1 MSNHLYFLFLPN
13 GNLDLKLIFMCCLHR
28 FLFPAIVR
36 FLFPAIVREILL
48 VLRMFGLA
56 RSLFH
61 SLFLE
66 IRVLPYHQG
75 NESVFTFSDSI
86 FH

>member
-13 GNLDLKLIFMCCLHR
+13 GNLDLKLIFMCCLH
-28 FLFPAIVR
+28 R